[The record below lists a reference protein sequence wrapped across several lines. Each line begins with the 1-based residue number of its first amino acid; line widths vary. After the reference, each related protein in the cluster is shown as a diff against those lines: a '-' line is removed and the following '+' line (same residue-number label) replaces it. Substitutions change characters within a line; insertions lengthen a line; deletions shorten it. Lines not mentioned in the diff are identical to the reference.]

1 MFFDCY
7 LFLVFPFNLFSHNS
21 YNPKVRYLCLNQMYA
36 SVCVCVCVCVC
47 YVYLHVCVFTSIHRE
62 GFILGFRLGSKH
74 SSTFY
79 IYILT
84 NQSSSFYTSF
94 HFFNTLFLRFSQQS
108 YCSFVLYIKNYLFLL

>member
-47 YVYLHVCVFTSIHRE
+47 YVYLHVCVCLRP
-62 GFILGFRLGSKH
+62 
-74 SSTFY
+74 STVKALSWVSDWVLSTHLRS
-79 IYILT
+79 IYI
-84 NQSSSFYTSF
+84 F
-94 HFFNTLFLRFSQQS
+94 
-108 YCSFVLYIKNYLFLL
+108 